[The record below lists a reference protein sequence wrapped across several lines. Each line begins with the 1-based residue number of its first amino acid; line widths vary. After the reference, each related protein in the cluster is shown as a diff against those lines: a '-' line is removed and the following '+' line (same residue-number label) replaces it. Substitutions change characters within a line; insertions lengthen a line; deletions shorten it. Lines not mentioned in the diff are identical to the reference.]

1 MSHWHIAEKSSIEER
16 DFPLGKGKFI
26 RVPTT
31 HYPEGVFG
39 EVSLDS
45 PFILRIHK
53 TDGRFPYSGV
63 LQSPVEASDQAYK
76 IFYNWTEQLAIL
88 TGRKI
93 PNTMDDYITYLVNG
107 LNLKLS
113 GAYIVDS
120 VSIRINPQD
129 RVNFP
134 QYPEFFERFNKDIFQ
149 QPGFLL
155 DKYVREF
162 SQLQILKTF
171 EKIKKYAQVKKQLDK
186 TLDLLEEL
194 FTKSHS
200 RQGII
205 VDIERSTLEEVVDAM
220 SFVLGKTQKEIQEI
234 EKKVEDKKPESSI
247 ANIPNLWDIDIPKIE
262 NIVGGMKDDSF
273 L

>member
-1 MSHWHIAEKSSIEER
+1 MAHWHITEKSSIEER

-63 LQSPVEASDQAYK
+63 LQSPVEASEQSYK
-76 IFYNWTEQLAIL
+76 VFYNWTEQLATL
-88 TGRKI
+88 TGAKV

-113 GAYIVDS
+113 DDS
-120 VSIRINPQD
+120 SIMINPQD

-134 QYPEFFERFNKDIFQ
+134 RYPEFFERFNKDIFQ

-155 DKYVREF
+155 DKYIREF
-162 SQLQILKTF
+162 SQLQTLKTF
-171 EKIKKYAQVKKQLDK
+171 EKIKEYAKARKKLDK
-186 TLDLLEEL
+186 TLDLIEDL
-194 FTKSHS
+194 FTLACG

-205 VDIERSTLEEVVDAM
+205 VRIEKNTLEEVVDGM
-220 SFVLGKTQKEIQEI
+220 SFVLGKNQKEIREMK
-234 EKKVEDKKPESSI
+234 KKVEDKKPESSI
-247 ANIPNLWDIDIPKIE
+247 ANIPNPWDIDIPKIE
-262 NIVGGMKDDSF
+262 DKKAGGNYGI
-273 L
+273 